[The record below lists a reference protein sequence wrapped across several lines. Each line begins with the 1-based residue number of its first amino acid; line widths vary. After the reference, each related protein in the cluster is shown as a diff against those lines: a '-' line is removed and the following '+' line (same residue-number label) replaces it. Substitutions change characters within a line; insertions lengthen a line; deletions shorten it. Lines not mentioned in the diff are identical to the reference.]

1 MCTERRNL
9 LYVIENNLYS
19 PTSAANP
26 LTNVNVP
33 KPEVKRSTPAI
44 STMAGGVSAHQADKK
59 HPNMAET
66 TTNPQKSE
74 QNGIARGAIAPR
86 PKMKK

>member
-9 LYVIENNLYS
+9 LYVIENDLYS

-33 KPEVKRSTPAI
+33 NPEVRRSTPAI
-44 STMAGGVSAHQADKK
+44 STMAGGVTAHQADKK
-59 HPNMAET
+59 TPNIAET
-66 TTNPQKSE
+66 TTNPQKSS
-74 QNGIARGAIAPR
+74 QNGIARGAMAPT